1 MEILVENIKCGGCM
15 NTIKKAILEIKGTSN
30 VEINLEEEKISLN
43 ANEDSRPQIVA
54 KLHKLGYPEK
64 GNNNII
70 EKAKSYVSCAIGR
83 MSAG

>member
-1 MEILVENIKCGGCM
+1 MEIIVENIKCGGCM
-15 NTIKKAILEIKGTSN
+15 KTIKKAILEIKGTSN

-43 ANEDSRPQIVA
+43 ANEDSRPQIVS

-64 GNNNII
+64 GSNNII

-83 MSAG
+83 MSAE